1 MSEELIE
8 FVVSEARDK
17 MERAVAHARREFGG
31 VRTGRASPALVERLA
46 VNYHGAEVSLQQIA
60 GFSVPDVQMLVISPY
75 DKRAIESIQK
85 AIQRADLGFNPSTDG
100 SVIRLHF
107 PPLTEERRRELV
119 RLVRSMAESGR
130 VAVRSSRRGARQDLD
145 ALKRDGDI
153 SEDDSRR
160 GQRRLDE
167 MTQEFEEAIGSALE
181 AKESELMQV

>member
-8 FVVSEARDK
+8 IVVSEARDK
-17 MERAVAHARREFGG
+17 MERAVAHARREFSG
-31 VRTGRASPALVERLA
+31 VRTGRATSALVERLS

-75 DKRAIESIQK
+75 DKRSIEAIQK

-100 SVIRLHF
+100 SVVRLHF

-119 RLVRSMAESGR
+119 RLVRGMAESGR
-130 VAVRSSRRGARQDLD
+130 VALRGTRRAARQDLD
-145 ALKRDGDI
+145 TLKRDGDI

-167 MTQEFEEAIGSALE
+167 MTQEFEEEIGAALE
-181 AKESELMQV
+181 AKETELMQV

>member
-8 FVVSEARDK
+8 IIVEEARDK
-17 MERAVAHARREFGG
+17 MERAVAHSRKEFSG

-60 GFSVPDVQMLVISPY
+60 NFSVPEVQLLVISPY

-85 AIQRADLGFNPSTDG
+85 AIQRADLGLNPSTDG

-119 RLVRSMAESGR
+119 RVVRSMAESGR
-130 VAVRSSRRGARQDLD
+130 VAVRNTRRAGRHELD
-145 ALKRDGDI
+145 VLQRDGDI

-160 GQRRLDE
+160 GHKRLDE
-167 MTQEFEEAIGSALE
+167 MTHEHEEAIGAALE
-181 AKESELMQV
+181 AKETELMQV

>member
-8 FVVSEARDK
+8 IVVEEARDK

-31 VRTGRASPALVERLA
+31 VRTGRASSALVERLT
-46 VNYHGAEVSLQQIA
+46 VNYHGADVSLQQIA
-60 GFSVPDVQMLVISPY
+60 NFSVPEVQMLVISPY
-75 DKRAIESIQK
+75 DKRSIEAIQK

-130 VAVRSSRRGARQDLD
+130 VAVRNTRRAARHDLD
-145 ALKRDGDI
+145 VLQRDGDI

-160 GQRRLDE
+160 GQKRLDE
-167 MTQEFEEAIGSALE
+167 LTHEHEGDIGAALE
-181 AKESELMQV
+181 AKETELMQV

>member
-8 FVVSEARDK
+8 IVVSEARDK
-17 MERAVAHARREFGG
+17 MERAVAHARREFSG
-31 VRTGRASPALVERLA
+31 VRTGRASPALVERLT

-119 RLVRSMAESGR
+119 RLVRSHGR
-130 VAVRSSRRGARQDLD
+130 VGARGGAKLAPRRTPGPRRSQTRRGRLRGRQQART
-145 ALKRDGDI
+145 AAPRRDDPGI
-153 SEDDSRR
+153 RRSNRHRPSRPR
-160 GQRRLDE
+160 
-167 MTQEFEEAIGSALE
+167 
-181 AKESELMQV
+181 KPN

>member
-8 FVVSEARDK
+8 TLVAVARDQ
-17 MERAVAHARREFGG
+17 MERATSHVRREFSG
-31 VRTGRASPALVERLA
+31 VRTGRATPALVERLS

-75 DKRAIESIQK
+75 DKRSIEAIQK

-100 SVIRLHF
+100 SVVRLHF

-119 RLVRSMAESGR
+119 RVVRGMAESGR
-130 VAVRSSRRGARQDLD
+130 VAVRNARRGARHDLD
-145 ALKRDGDI
+145 ELKRDGDV
-153 SEDDSRR
+153 SEDESRR

-167 MTQEFEEAIGSALE
+167 MTQEFEEAIGVALE

>member
-8 FVVSEARDK
+8 IVVSEARDK
-17 MERAVAHARREFGG
+17 MERAVAHARREFSG
-31 VRTGRASPALVERLA
+31 VRTGRASSAMVERLT

-60 GFSVPDVQMLVISPY
+60 GFSVPDVHMLVISPY
-75 DKRAIESIQK
+75 DKRSIEAIQK

-100 SVIRLHF
+100 SVVRLHF

-119 RLVRSMAESGR
+119 RLVRGMAEAGR
-130 VAVRSSRRGARQDLD
+130 VAVRNTRRAARQDLD

-167 MTQEFEEAIGSALE
+167 MTQEHEEAIGAALE
-181 AKESELMQV
+181 AKETELMKV

>member
-8 FVVSEARDK
+8 IIVEEARDK
-17 MERAVAHARREFGG
+17 MERAVAHSRREFSG
-31 VRTGRASPALVERLA
+31 VRTGRASSALVERLS
-46 VNYHGAEVSLQQIA
+46 VDYHGAEVNLQQIA
-60 GFSVPDVQMLVISPY
+60 NFSVPEVQLLVISPY

-130 VAVRSSRRGARQDLD
+130 VAVRNTRRAGRHDLD
-145 ALKRDGDI
+145 LLQRDGDI

-160 GQRRLDE
+160 GHKRLDE
-167 MTQEFEEAIGSALE
+167 LTQEHEEAIGAALE
-181 AKESELMQV
+181 AKETELMQV

>member
-8 FVVSEARDK
+8 IVVEESRDK
-17 MERAVAHARREFGG
+17 MERAVAHSRKEFSG
-31 VRTGRASPALVERLA
+31 VRTGRASPSLVERLT
-46 VNYHGAEVSLQQIA
+46 VNYHGADVSLQQIA
-60 GFSVPDVQMLVISPY
+60 NFSVPEVQLLVISPY

-85 AIQRADLGFNPSTDG
+85 AIQRADLGLNPSTDG

-130 VAVRSSRRGARQDLD
+130 VAVRNTRRAGRHELD
-145 ALKRDGDI
+145 VLERDGDI

-160 GQRRLDE
+160 GHKRLDE
-167 MTQEFEEAIGSALE
+167 LTHEHEEAIGEALE
-181 AKESELMQV
+181 AKETELMQI

>member
-8 FVVSEARDK
+8 IVVSEARDK
-17 MERAVAHARREFGG
+17 MERAVAHARREFSG
-31 VRTGRASPALVERLA
+31 VRTGRASPALVERLT

-75 DKRAIESIQK
+75 DKRSIEAIQK

-100 SVIRLHF
+100 SVVRLHF

-119 RLVRSMAESGR
+119 RLVRGMAESGR

-167 MTQEFEEAIGSALE
+167 MTQEYEEAIGEALE
-181 AKESELMQV
+181 AKETELMQV

>member
-8 FVVSEARDK
+8 IIVEEARDK
-17 MERAVAHARREFGG
+17 MERAVAHSRKDFSG

-60 GFSVPDVQMLVISPY
+60 NFSVPEVQMLVISPY

-130 VAVRSSRRGARQDLD
+130 VAVRNTRRAGRHELD
-145 ALKRDGDI
+145 VLQRDGDI

-160 GQRRLDE
+160 GHKRLDE
-167 MTQEFEEAIGSALE
+167 LTQEHEEEIGAALE
-181 AKESELMQV
+181 AKETELMQV

>member
-8 FVVSEARDK
+8 IVISEARDK
-17 MERAVAHARREFGG
+17 MDGAVTHTRKEFSG
-31 VRTGRASPALVERLA
+31 VRTGRASPSLVERLT

-75 DKRAIESIQK
+75 DKRAIEAIQK

-100 SVIRLHF
+100 SVVRLHF

-119 RLVRSMAESGR
+119 KLVRQMAESGR
-130 VAVRSSRRGARQDLD
+130 VAVRNTRRAARQDLE

-153 SEDDSRR
+153 SEDDNRR
-160 GQRRLDE
+160 GQRQVDD
-167 MTQEFEEAIGSALE
+167 MTHEYEAAIGMALE
-181 AKESELMQV
+181 AKEDELMQV

>member
-8 FVVSEARDK
+8 IVVSEARDK
-17 MERAVAHARREFGG
+17 MERAVAHARRDFSG
-31 VRTGRASPALVERLA
+31 VRTGRATSALVERLS

-75 DKRAIESIQK
+75 DKRSIEAIQK

-100 SVIRLHF
+100 SVVRLHF
-107 PPLTEERRRELV
+107 PPLTEERRREMV
-119 RLVRSMAESGR
+119 RLVRGMAESGR
-130 VAVRSSRRGARQDLD
+130 VALRGSRRAARQDLET
-145 ALKRDGDI
+145 LKRDGDI

-167 MTQEFEEAIGSALE
+167 MTQQFEEEIGVALE
-181 AKESELMQV
+181 AKETELMQV

>member
-8 FVVSEARDK
+8 IIVEEARDK
-17 MERAVAHARREFGG
+17 MERAVAHSRKDFGG
-31 VRTGRASPALVERLA
+31 VRTGRASPAMVERLA

-60 GFSVPDVQMLVISPY
+60 NFSVPEVQTLVISPY

-107 PPLTEERRRELV
+107 PPLTAERRRELV

-130 VAVRSSRRGARQDLD
+130 VAVRNTRRGGRHELD
-145 ALKRDGDI
+145 VLQRDGDI

-160 GQRRLDE
+160 GQKRLDE
-167 MTQEFEEAIGSALE
+167 LTQEHEEAIGAALE
-181 AKESELMQV
+181 AKETELMQV

>member
-8 FVVSEARDK
+8 IVVSEARDR
-17 MERAVAHARREFGG
+17 MERAVAHARREFSG
-31 VRTGRASPALVERLA
+31 VRTGRATSALVERLS

-75 DKRAIESIQK
+75 DKRSIEAIQK

-100 SVIRLHF
+100 SVVRLHF

-119 RLVRSMAESGR
+119 RLVRAMAESGR
-130 VAVRSSRRGARQDLD
+130 VALRGSRRAARQDLD
-145 ALKRDGDI
+145 TLKRDGDI

-167 MTQEFEEAIGSALE
+167 MTQEFEEQVGAALE
-181 AKESELMQV
+181 AKETELMQV